1 MEENKIMKF
10 FKSPS
15 FQSLATVLTFAI
27 AFYIGYL
34 QEVLGGLNLLIGA
47 SITTFI
53 ALMSVW
59 IHSLYSNQKLEE
71 NFIGKIGILEDFI
84 KANGLGSIINEK
96 TLAIWESSASSVW
109 VVTPDLSN
117 DVGISN
123 DSNIDEE
130 LVKAVH
136 DNLLNGKKYIY
147 FVPKSKLIT
156 GRLNEYIKKHK
167 SAYKEGQVEFC
178 FIPESQFHFIN
189 EVVLYDVECET
200 QTKAVQWFP
209 NQSLNYYLELDNH
222 NQSYLVGILKHMIER
237 YELKDITKV

>member
-1 MEENKIMKF
+1 MKENKIMTF
-10 FKSPS
+10 FKSS
-15 FQSLATVLTFAI
+15 TFQSLATVLTFAI

-47 SITTFI
+47 SLTTFI
-53 ALMSVW
+53 SLISVW
-59 IHSLYSNQKLEE
+59 IYSLYANQKLEE

-96 TLAIWESSASSVW
+96 TLSIWEASANGIW

-123 DSNIDEE
+123 DNDIDDY
-130 LVKAVH
+130 LIKTVH
-136 DNLLNGKKYIY
+136 DNLLNGKKYTY

-156 GRLNEYIKKHK
+156 GRLHEYIKKHK
-167 SAYKEGQVEFC
+167 SAYKEDQVKFC
-178 FIPESQFHFIN
+178 FIPENQFHFIN
-189 EVVLYDVECET
+189 EIALYDVEFET

-209 NQSLNYYLELDNH
+209 NQNLNYYLELDDH
-222 NQSYLVGILKHMIER
+222 NQSYLVGILKFMVEQ
-237 YELKDITKV
+237 YKLKDITTL